1 MTFNWN
7 IPFIRYR
14 FWFAAISA
22 AFILWSFF
30 GMGTKGFNYGIDF
43 LGGAKIGYQ
52 FDRAIGED
60 GIRQSLE
67 GLGLGEVSVVRFGP
81 AEEHRMSIKVKA
93 PEQHAEIATT
103 ITATLQKTFGA
114 ESVKL
119 EQTETVGPKVGQEM
133 RTKAWLTILVS
144 WALMLIYVGYRFDFY
159 FAPGAIVAL
168 VHDVTITLGFFVW
181 MGKEINLSILAA
193 LLTIIGYSVNDT
205 IVIFDRIRENRSRIT
220 PVTIDDVVNESVN
233 ATLSRTIITSLT
245 VLFVVV
251 ILFLTG
257 GGTLHDFAFAL
268 IVGVIVGSYSTI
280 FIASPMYI
288 ALYRYWPML
297 KARRRNA

>member
-1 MTFNWN
+1 MKLAWN

-22 AFILWSFF
+22 VFILWSFF
-30 GMGTKGFNYGIDF
+30 GMATKGFNYGIDF

-52 FDRAIGED
+52 FDRAIGEED
-60 GIRQSLE
+60 IRQSLE
-67 GLGLGEVSVVRFGP
+67 RLELGEVSVVRFGP
-81 AEEHRMSIKVKA
+81 ADEHRMSIKVKA
-93 PEQHAEIATT
+93 PEQHAEIAVT
-103 ITATLQKTFGA
+103 ITETLQKTFGA
-114 ESVKL
+114 DSVKL

-168 VHDVTITLGFFVW
+168 IHDVTITLGFFVW

-220 PVTIDDVVNESVN
+220 PTTIDDVVNESVN

-288 ALYRYWPML
+288 ALYRYWPKL
-297 KARRRNA
+297 KELRVKR